1 MPHARSLA
9 LPRENGFARYDA
21 SDLPIVGKQTCY
33 HRQLRMS
40 PIVISILLGLTA
52 AAANIFGGAI
62 IVQRNWERRYLRYF
76 VALGAGFMLATAVV
90 EMVPESIALRGKSAA
105 FLILLGYLIIHF
117 FEHTVTPH
125 FHFGE
130 ETHRDEFMHSH
141 RGFSV
146 LLGLII
152 HTFFDGI
159 AIASGFLVSNALG
172 WLIFFAVFLHKIPE
186 GFTVSSVMLASGRSR
201 GIAWGASIILGGAT
215 LAGVLTM
222 ALFRHH
228 VSAGLPLSAGVTIY
242 VAASDLIPEVNKE
255 PAMKMA
261 LLVFVG
267 AGVFFVLE
275 KLLHA
280 P

>member
-1 MPHARSLA
+1 M
-9 LPRENGFARYDA
+9 N
-21 SDLPIVGKQTCY
+21 PILTSV
-33 HRQLRMS
+33 
-40 PIVISILLGLTA
+40 LLGLTA
-52 AAANIFGGAI
+52 AAANVFGGAI
-62 IVQRNWERRYLRYF
+62 IVQRHWERRYLRYF
-76 VALGAGFMLATAVV
+76 VALGAGFMLATAIT
-90 EMVPESIALRGKSAA
+90 EMIPQSIEMRGRSAA
-105 FLILLGYLIIHF
+105 LLVLIGYLIIHF

-130 ETHRDEFMHSH
+130 ETHQDEFIHSH
-141 RGFSV
+141 SSYSV
-146 LLGLII
+146 LLGLVI

-159 AIASGFLVSNALG
+159 AIASGFLVSNWLG
-172 WLIFFAVFLHKIPE
+172 WLIFVAVFLHKIPE

-201 GIAWGASIILGGAT
+201 ATAWGASIILGGST

-242 VAASDLIPEVNKE
+242 VAASDLVPEVNKE

-267 AGVFFVLE
+267 AAVFF
-275 KLLHA
+275 LLDHLFRVH
-280 P
+280 